1 MNRCI
6 LERTRRF
13 RVVVRTKEERRVVGK
28 KERRNAAKKEGGD
41 CHSNRLEI
49 IQRAPLGPGSILG
62 ARSKMA
68 PHEYIIVAIARVAAG

>member
-1 MNRCI
+1 MPRKKREAMIPRRRC
-6 LERTRRF
+6 F
-13 RVVVRTKEERRVVGK
+13 
-28 KERRNAAKKEGGD
+28 EGGD